1 MKTYVLMLI
10 LMLLAA
16 PVSAQEWAQE
26 QLDDSPRHHEWV
38 EVSSNGRSVHSF
50 VAHPESDENALAVI
64 VIHENRG
71 LTDWVRSF
79 ADQLAAAGYLAIAPD
94 LLSDF
99 DAEHSRTNDF
109 ESSDAARDA
118 LYQLD
123 PEQITSDLEAV
134 QDYVSQLPSSSGT
147 VAVMGFCWGG
157 SQTFRYA
164 TNASDL
170 AAALVF
176 YGSAPEAEEHISN
189 IAAPVYGFYAEDD
202 QRINATIPET
212 EQLMEE
218 HGKTYEYEIY
228 DGVGHAF
235 MRRADSPDRSPQ
247 HEQAREEAWQR
258 IEQILSQ
265 VE

>member
-1 MKTYVLMLI
+1 MKTYALTLVLT
-10 LMLLAA
+10 LLATPA
-16 PVSAQEWAQE
+16 LAQEWAQE
-26 QLDDSPRHHEWV
+26 QLNDSPRHHEWV
-38 EVSSNGRSVHSF
+38 EVSANGRSVHSF
-50 VAHPESDENALAVI
+50 LAYPENDESTLAVI

-79 ADQLAAAGYLAIAPD
+79 ADQLAGAGYLAIAPD
-94 LLSDF
+94 LLSGF
-99 DAEHSRTNDF
+99 DTEHSRTSDF
-109 ESSDAARDA
+109 ESSDDARDA

-123 PEQITSDLEAV
+123 DDQITSDLMAV
-134 QDYVSQLPSSSGT
+134 RDYAAGLPSSNGE

-157 SQTFRYA
+157 AQTFRFA

-176 YGSAPEAEEHISN
+176 YGSAPEAEERIEN
-189 IAAPVYGFYAEDD
+189 IAASVYGFYAENDE
-202 QRINATIPET
+202 RINATISDT
-212 EQLMEE
+212 EQLMEKY
-218 HGKTYEYEIY
+218 GNTYEYEFY

-235 MRRADSPDRSPQ
+235 MRRADEPDSPPEY
-247 HEQAREEAWQR
+247 EQAREEAWQR